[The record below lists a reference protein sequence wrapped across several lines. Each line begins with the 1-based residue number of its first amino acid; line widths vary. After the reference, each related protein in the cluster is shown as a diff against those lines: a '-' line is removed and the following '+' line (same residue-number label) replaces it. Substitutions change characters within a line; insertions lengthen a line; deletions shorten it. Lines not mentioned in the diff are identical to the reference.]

1 MADVI
6 LAANQYGKAE
16 NRVVR
21 VVRDTPRHEV
31 VDLNVTSQLRGD
43 FEAAHTQG
51 DNSHVVAT
59 DTQKNTI
66 FAFARDG
73 IASPEQFLLRLAD
86 HFTGEFDWV
95 TGGRWAAE
103 QFGWTRID
111 DHDHAFYRGAP
122 EVRTALVVRDSETT
136 TVLTGF
142 HSLTVMKTTESGFV
156 GYPKDKYTTLPE
168 TTDRILATDISTRWR
183 YNASALR
190 TTDLDFNALY
200 DSVKAT
206 ILTEFA
212 SGYSNALQQDLYDMA
227 AAVIDRHPQIDEVK
241 FSCPNKHHFLSD
253 LSFCG
258 LDNPG
263 EVFYAADRP
272 YGLIEATIQRKGAAT
287 ADAAWVGS
295 SGFC

>member
-1 MADVI
+1 MTEVI

-21 VVRDTPRHEV
+21 VVRDTARHEV

-66 FAFARDG
+66 FAFAKDG
-73 IASPEQFLLRLAD
+73 VPSPEEFLLRLAD
-86 HFTGEFDWV
+86 HFTSSFDWV

-103 QFGWTRID
+103 EYGWTRIN
-111 DHDHAFYRGAP
+111 DHDHSFYRGAP
-122 EVRTALVVRDSETT
+122 EVRTAVVVRDGDQTS
-136 TVLTGF
+136 VISGF

-156 GYPKDKYTTLPE
+156 GYPRDRYTTLPE
-168 TTDRILATDISTRWR
+168 TEDRILATNIATRWR
-183 YNASALR
+183 YN
-190 TTDLDFNALY
+190 TTDVDFDKSYA
-200 DSVKAT
+200 SVKGV
-206 ILTEFA
+206 ILDSFTQ
-212 SGYSNALQQDLYDMA
+212 GYSKALQQTLYQMA
-227 AAVIDRHPQIDEVK
+227 EAVLDAHSEIDEIK

-253 LSFCG
+253 LSPFG
-258 LDNPG
+258 LENPG

-272 YGLIEATIQRKGAAT
+272 YGLIEATIQRTGAAT
-287 ADAAWVGS
+287 DESAWVGIA
-295 SGFC
+295 GFC